1 MVEPRAYCYRCDKPQ
16 ATCIC
21 ATVQRLHNRTHVTI
35 LQHPRERRH
44 PLGTAR
50 FAELGLQNVRVRVDI
65 EGRYRGETPP
75 ISLPPDT
82 GILYPSESAR
92 PLPAADSGHAPSHL
106 IVIDGT
112 WHQAKTLYR
121 DMAWLQ
127 HFPHYVLSPDA
138 PSRYRIRREPE
149 LSFISTLEALL
160 LAIGQLEPDLAGIDR
175 LLTAFD
181 SMIDTQIDCERN
193 AIAHRGRHSRRDV
206 EFRRKPRALGEH
218 FENLVLLY
226 AETVADEATPGAR
239 RLVYFCAHRLRDD
252 STFERWIATPG
263 REVPASILTATGA
276 HQRVAPAFV
285 DANTFRAELLD
296 FANRD
301 DCFAAW
307 GPTTLSYLP
316 SNLKLPS
323 GRAVL
328 LKAAY
333 GSIRPGQGALEQIVE
348 RDRLPIVPC
357 PLVGRGGERLGHARA
372 IANVIHAC
380 DHTADA
386 PFDS

>member
-21 ATVQRLHNRTHVTI
+21 ATVERLHNRTHVTI

-50 FAELGLQNVRVRVDI
+50 FAELGLQNVQVLVDV

-75 ISLPPDT
+75 ILLPPDT
-82 GILYPSESAR
+82 GILYPSENAEA
-92 PLPAADSGHAPSHL
+92 LPPAESGRGPSHL
-106 IVIDGT
+106 VVIDGT

-127 HFPHYVLSPDA
+127 RFPHYVLRPDA

-160 LAIGQLEPDLAGIDR
+160 LALGQLEPDLAGIDR
-175 LLTAFD
+175 LLSAFD

-193 AIAHRGRHSRRDV
+193 ATAHRGRHTRRGV

-218 FENLVLLY
+218 FENLVVLY
-226 AETVADEATPGAR
+226 AETVADEAAPGAR

-252 STFERWIATPG
+252 STFERWIAAPG
-263 REVPASILTATGA
+263 REVPASILAATGA

-285 DANTFRAELLD
+285 DADTFRTELLE
-296 FANRD
+296 FTTRE

-316 SNLKLPS
+316 SDLKRPA
-323 GRAVL
+323 GRSVL

-333 GSIRPGQGALEQIVE
+333 GSIHPGQGALEQIVE
-348 RDRLPIVPC
+348 RDRLPTVPC
-357 PLVGRGGERLGHARA
+357 PILGRGGERLSHARA
-372 IANVIHAC
+372 IAHVIHAE
-380 DHTADA
+380 DA